1 MENFEFYEKTQK
13 ALIPEKRY
21 NHVLRV
27 RDKAIELAKI
37 YNAPIESV
45 EIASYF
51 HDLAKNFKDE
61 DALNIID
68 DKYKYIF
75 ENGFNINQI
84 LHGFAAADYIKK
96 NFNITDEAI
105 LDAIRYHTIGRSNMT
120 LIDKIVYL
128 ADAIEDGRDYPGVD
142 EIRNLAKTN
151 LEKAILLELDIK
163 IKHLIDKESLIHPN
177 TIELRNSLIKEV
189 K

>member
-1 MENFEFYEKTQK
+1 
-13 ALIPEKRY
+13 
-21 NHVLRV
+21 
-27 RDKAIELAKI
+27 
-37 YNAPIESV
+37 
-45 EIASYF
+45 
-51 HDLAKNFKDE
+51 
-61 DALNIID
+61 
-68 DKYKYIF
+68 
-75 ENGFNINQI
+75 
-84 LHGFAAADYIKK
+84 
-96 NFNITDEAI
+96 
-105 LDAIRYHTIGRSNMT
+105 MT

-142 EIRNLAKTN
+142 EIRNLAKTS